1 MFNNIF
7 KISVIIISI
16 LILII
21 SIYSSTI
28 LSIDY
33 FDSDKTKPKES
44 NSQMKRFHEP
54 SSEIRQGELELEKEF
69 ISDEITKEISKIDSM
84 IENLE
89 SKNYDSVLEE
99 LKIQKTQLESNL
111 NLYLKRIDLEILRN
125 RIESRSD

>member
-7 KISVIIISI
+7 KISIIIISI
-16 LILII
+16 LIVLI

-33 FDSDKTKPKES
+33 FDTDKTKPQES
-44 NSQMKRFHEP
+44 NSQMRRFHEP

-69 ISDEITKEISKIDSM
+69 ISDEIAKEISKIDSM

-99 LKIQKTQLESNL
+99 LKSQKTQLESNL
-111 NLYLKRIDLEILRN
+111 NLDLKRIDLEILRN
-125 RIESRSD
+125 RIESRTD

>member
-111 NLYLKRIDLEILRN
+111 NLDLKRIDLEILRN
-125 RIESRSD
+125 RIESRTD

>member
-1 MFNNIF
+1 MR
-7 KISVIIISI
+7 
-16 LILII
+16 
-21 SIYSSTI
+21 
-28 LSIDY
+28 
-33 FDSDKTKPKES
+33 
-44 NSQMKRFHEP
+44 RFHEP

-111 NLYLKRIDLEILRN
+111 NLDLKRIDLEILRN
-125 RIESRSD
+125 RIESRTD

>member
-111 NLYLKRIDLEILRN
+111 NLDLKRIDLEILRN

>member
-1 MFNNIF
+1 
-7 KISVIIISI
+7 
-16 LILII
+16 
-21 SIYSSTI
+21 
-28 LSIDY
+28 
-33 FDSDKTKPKES
+33 
-44 NSQMKRFHEP
+44 MKRFHEP

-111 NLYLKRIDLEILRN
+111 NLDLKRIDLEILRN

>member
-111 NLYLKRIDLEILRN
+111 NLDL
-125 RIESRSD
+125 

>member
-69 ISDEITKEISKIDSM
+69 ISDEITNEISKIDSM

-111 NLYLKRIDLEILRN
+111 NLDLKRIDLEILRN